1 MNIRIYGF
9 LLILSCFLVGCC
21 CAEDYHVG
29 DMIEIPIGYLPDGC
43 SYEVANAREVY
54 FALDSAASTTILA
67 PIDFDHR
74 YNGSRTERLMIHR
87 VRAIRPGKTT
97 IHYNRVPVLGDCGC
111 HDAAE
116 YLGTYRT
123 RNNEGEM
130 VELPVMDDSMI
141 ASCKEKCEGEVFKQ
155 TLKHYKSVTITVL
168 PVE

>member
-1 MNIRIYGF
+1 MNIRKSSLLVMSF
-9 LLILSCFLVGCC
+9 LMGGC
-21 CAEDYHVG
+21 CAEEYRVG
-29 DMIEIPIGYLPDGC
+29 DVIEIPVGPSYDSC
-43 SYEVANAREVY
+43 FYEVANAREVY
-54 FALDSAASTTILA
+54 FALDPAASTTILA
-67 PIDFDHR
+67 PIEFK
-74 YNGSRTERLMIHR
+74 YNYNMSPRGEHLLIHR

-97 IHYNRVPVLGDCGC
+97 IYYNRVPVLGDCGC